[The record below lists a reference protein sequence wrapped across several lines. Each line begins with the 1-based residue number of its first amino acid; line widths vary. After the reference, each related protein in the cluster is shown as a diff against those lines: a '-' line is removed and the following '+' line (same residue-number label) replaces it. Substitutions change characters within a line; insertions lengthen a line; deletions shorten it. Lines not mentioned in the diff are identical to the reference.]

1 MRDQLG
7 VCFIADYFFLVL
19 LIFLCKISKIGQEL
33 EGRGRVKFIK
43 FPVLLI
49 AFSLLMLV
57 FDLVCCVPF
66 TWKSM
71 VYFPHFL
78 KPEEIA

>member
-33 EGRGRVKFIK
+33 EGRGSVKFIK

-57 FDLVCCVPF
+57 FDLDFHVKG
-66 TWKSM
+66 TQQTM

-78 KPEEIA
+78 KP